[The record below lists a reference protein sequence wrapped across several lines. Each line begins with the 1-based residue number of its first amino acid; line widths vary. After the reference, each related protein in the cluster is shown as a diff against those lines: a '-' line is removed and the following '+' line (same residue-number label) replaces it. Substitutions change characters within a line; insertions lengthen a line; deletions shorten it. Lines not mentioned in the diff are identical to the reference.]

1 MDEVEYTT
9 DVIRD
14 VVPSEDGRLEG
25 KQIQAPPEGVY
36 VHGLYLEGAGWNKTT
51 KHMDDSEPKILHYQF
66 PIIHFSADT
75 TDASQQKKTTQGKQ
89 KLDAAQMEK

>member
-1 MDEVEYTT
+1 ME
-9 DVIRD
+9 
-14 VVPSEDGRLEG
+14 
-25 KQIQAPPEGVY
+25 
-36 VHGLYLEGAGWNKTT
+36 
-51 KHMDDSEPKILHYQF
+51 DSEPKVLFYQF